1 MMNSKDTEYEKRY
14 QENIDEMKKTIY
26 SSAEYGADICWK
38 LNEQDEVLQDASD
51 KLESTDSIL
60 DKSIYSLRNM
70 TWTGYVHNTIVDTS
84 NFVKNNVL
92 SYTDSSNRGSSN
104 TSSSSSS
111 SSSSGSCN
119 RSSSST
125 STSSSEYSNS
135 RSNRIVQTVFSND
148 DIRENTISISQSSKF
163 YSETDKDLEELSS
176 AVETLHSMSM
186 DIGTKLESQA
196 AQIEHISERS
206 AQLTD
211 KALAL
216 TIQASKLVK
225 NAAYVPLK
233 FTGVYQ
239 FVDVTTGLYLTANG
253 TSLLLSRA
261 TNLPTRFYC
270 YSKGN
275 NIYGLKSEMF
285 MKYISTSSIWGNVNI
300 NSDTCGTHEEC
311 YIDFNDTTTG
321 ILMISRNWGSGGWLK
336 RSPTSTNDGN
346 SANTSFE
353 TIYETTS
360 SLNDKTNM
368 IRFAA
373 IVISFNSD

>member
-60 DKSIYSLRNM
+60 DKSIYDLRNM
-70 TWTGYVHNTIVDTS
+70 TWTGYVHNTIINTS

-92 SYTDSSNRGSSN
+92 SYTDRSSSGISHSSSSG
-104 TSSSSSS
+104 SSSSSS
-111 SSSSGSCN
+111 
-119 RSSSST
+119 T
-125 STSSSEYSNS
+125 SISRSEYSNS

-148 DIRENTISISQSSKF
+148 NIRDNTITISQSSKS
-163 YSETDKDLEELSS
+163 YSKTDKDLEELSS

-225 NAAYVPLK
+225 NAAYVSSK
-233 FTGVYQ
+233 FVGIYQ

-285 MKYISTSSIWGNVNI
+285 MKYISTSIWGNVNI
-300 NSDTCGTHEEC
+300 NSDTCGIHEEC

-336 RSPTSTNDGN
+336 RSPTATNDGN

-353 TIYETTS
+353 TIHETTS

>member
-1 MMNSKDTEYEKRY
+1 M
-14 QENIDEMKKTIY
+14 
-26 SSAEYGADICWK
+26 
-38 LNEQDEVLQDASD
+38 
-51 KLESTDSIL
+51 
-60 DKSIYSLRNM
+60 
-70 TWTGYVHNTIVDTS
+70 
-84 NFVKNNVL
+84 
-92 SYTDSSNRGSSN
+92 
-104 TSSSSSS
+104 
-111 SSSSGSCN
+111 
-119 RSSSST
+119 
-125 STSSSEYSNS
+125 
-135 RSNRIVQTVFSND
+135 VQTVFSND
-148 DIRENTISISQSSKF
+148 DIRENTISISQSFKSYSK
-163 YSETDKDLEELSS
+163 TDKDLEELSS

-233 FTGVYQ
+233 FIGVYQ

-285 MKYISTSSIWGNVNI
+285 MKYISTSIWGNVNI

-311 YIDFNDTTTG
+311 YIDFDDTTTG

-336 RSPTSTNDGN
+336 RSPTATNDGN

-353 TIYETTS
+353 TIHETTS